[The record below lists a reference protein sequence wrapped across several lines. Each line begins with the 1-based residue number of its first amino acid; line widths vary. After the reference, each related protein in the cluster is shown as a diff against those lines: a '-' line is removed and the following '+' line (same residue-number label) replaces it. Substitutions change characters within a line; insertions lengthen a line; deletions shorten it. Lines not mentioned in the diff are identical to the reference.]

1 MLSIITLL
9 YAETMKHEESRRRV
23 CLACFKKVK
32 ETECLDSMSVSLQQR
47 LQRLAPSLDRTDDRV
62 PLGLCLSCR
71 AKMKRVEERVEEGS
85 KNGSSTFELVK
96 LTAFLGSQPRSSPR
110 KDCCC
115 TICKTA
121 SASGLHS
128 RKSVNQK
135 KQCCCHLLYISCI

>member
-71 AKMKRVEERVEEGS
+71 AKMRRVED
-85 KNGSSTFELVK
+85 GSSTFELVK

-128 RKSVNQK
+128 RKSGNQK